1 MDLSRIR
8 EEELLPDPLGD
19 RKINSVPRMPNKRLE
34 LDRIFCNDK
43 GKWSELPDDE
53 LIRIY

>member
-8 EEELLPDPLGD
+8 EDELLPDPLGD
-19 RKINSVPRMPNKRLE
+19 RKIKLVPRMPNKRLE
-34 LDRIFCNDK
+34 IDRIFCNDE

-53 LIRIY
+53 LIKVY